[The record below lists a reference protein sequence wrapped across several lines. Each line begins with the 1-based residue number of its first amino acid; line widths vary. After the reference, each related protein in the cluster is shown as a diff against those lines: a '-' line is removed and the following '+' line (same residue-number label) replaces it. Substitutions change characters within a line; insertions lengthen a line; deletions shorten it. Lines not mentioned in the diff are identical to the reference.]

1 MAHIPSVVFIGGVWD
16 CPLQHVQQSV
26 HRRSLLPGW
35 LGGHRWGLLVIAIGD
50 RLSCWKI
57 KNLYRNRYN
66 TPVTNVM
73 TIHRETNKRGANFT
87 TSQIFF
93 HPCWQ
98 ENESALDFIV
108 NTLQTSMTL
117 GSLIKKIKF

>member
-1 MAHIPSVVFIGGVWD
+1 MAHIPSIVFIGGVWD

-66 TPVTNVM
+66 TPLTSDKCYD
-73 TIHRETNKRGANFT
+73 HSQGNKLIVVQISQQARYFFT
-87 TSQIFF
+87 PAGKKMSQLWIL
-93 HPCWQ
+93 
-98 ENESALDFIV
+98 S
-108 NTLQTSMTL
+108 
-117 GSLIKKIKF
+117 

>member
-16 CPLQHVQQSV
+16 CSLQHVQQSV

-35 LGGHRWGLLVIAIGD
+35 LGGHRWGLLVTAIGD

-57 KNLYRNRYN
+57 INLYRNRYN

-73 TIHRETNKRGANFT
+73 TIHRE

>member
-57 KNLYRNRYN
+57 KNLYRNHYN

-73 TIHRETNKRGANFT
+73 TIHRETNLSWCKFHNKPD
-87 TSQIFF
+87 IFS
-93 HPCWQ
+93 PLL
-98 ENESALDFIV
+98 AR
-108 NTLQTSMTL
+108 
-117 GSLIKKIKF
+117 K